1 MFDKVLV
8 ANRGEMAVRIIRACR
23 DMGVRTVAVY
33 SEADADGLSVQLA
46 DESVCIGPAPA
57 AASYLNVPHI
67 IAAGLNTGCDAVHPG
82 AGFLAENAY
91 FAEACERYRISFIG
105 PTPENMRMM
114 GEKTRAREA
123 ALAAGLPV
131 IPGSDGPVAD
141 VNEAKSI
148 AREIGFPVMLK
159 AAGGGGGRGIRR
171 VSDVD
176 ELVTLFPLAQAEA
189 RSSFG
194 NADLYVEKQIERSRH
209 VEVQVLGDGSSMLH
223 LGHRECSIQRRF
235 QKLIEEAP
243 APSLSGRQGDRVAR
257 AAVRLAESIDYR
269 GAGTVE
275 FLLDDENRYYF
286 IEANTRI
293 QVEHPATEAV
303 TGIDIVRAQLAIA
316 AGEPSGLR
324 QRDIRLNGHAIEY
337 RVLAEDPERDFR
349 PDAGTVTDL
358 RLPGGPGVRVDTHM
372 FAGCEVSPYY
382 DSLLAKLIVHGDT
395 RDEAIRRSRR
405 ALDETRVEGPATNL
419 DLHRA
424 ILQDQRFVSANYDL
438 GYVTGTPV
446 PLAESAG

>member
-1 MFDKVLV
+1 MFEKVLV

-23 DMGVRTVAVY
+23 DVGVRTVAVY
-33 SEADADGLSVQLA
+33 SEADADGLPVQMA

-57 AASYLNVPHI
+57 AASYLNVPHL

-91 FAEACERYRISFIG
+91 FAEACERYRITFIG

-131 IPGSDGPVAD
+131 VPGSEGPVAD
-141 VNEAKSI
+141 VNDAKTI

-209 VEVQVLGDGSSMLH
+209 VEVQVLGDGSTVLH

-243 APSLSGRQGDRVAR
+243 APSLSGRQGDRVSR

-275 FLLDDENRYYF
+275 FLLDDEDRFYF

-293 QVEHPATEAV
+293 QVEHPATEEI
-303 TGIDIVRAQLAIA
+303 TGVDIVRAQLAIA
-316 AGEPSGLR
+316 AGEPTGLR
-324 QRDIRLNGHAIEY
+324 QRDIKLTGHAIEY

-349 PDAGTVTDL
+349 PDAGTVTGL
-358 RLPGGPGVRVDTHM
+358 RLPGGPGVRVDTHLH
-372 FAGCEVSPYY
+372 AGCEVTPYY
-382 DSLLAKLIVHGDT
+382 DSLLAKLIVYGDT

-405 ALDETRVEGPATNL
+405 ALAETRVEGPATNL

-438 GYVTGTPV
+438 GYVMGTPV

>member
-1 MFDKVLV
+1 MFEKVLV

-23 DMGVRTVAVY
+23 DMDVRTVAVY
-33 SEADADGLSVQLA
+33 SEADADGLSVQMA

-114 GEKTRAREA
+114 GEKTRARQA

-316 AGEPSGLR
+316 AGEPTGLR

-358 RLPGGPGVRVDTHM
+358 RLPGGPGVRVDTHL

-382 DSLLAKLIVHGDT
+382 DSLLAKLIVYGDS

-405 ALDETRVEGPATNL
+405 ALGETRVEGPATNL

-424 ILQDQRFVSANYDL
+424 ILQDQRFVSADYDL

>member
-1 MFDKVLV
+1 MFEKVLV

-23 DMGVRTVAVY
+23 DLGVRTVAIY
-33 SEADADGLSVQLA
+33 SEADAQGLPVQMA
-46 DESVCIGPAPA
+46 DESVCIGPAPV

-91 FAEACERYRISFIG
+91 FAEACERYRITFIG
-105 PTPENMRMM
+105 PTPDNMRMM
-114 GEKTRAREA
+114 GEKTRARDA

-141 VNEAKSI
+141 VNEAKTI

-171 VSDVD
+171 VSDLD
-176 ELVTLFPLAQAEA
+176 DLVTLFPLAQAEA

-209 VEVQVLGDGSSMLH
+209 VEVQVLGDGSAVVH

-243 APSLSGRQGDRVAR
+243 APSLSGRQGDRIAR

-275 FLLDDENRYYF
+275 FLLDDQNRFYF

-303 TGIDIVRAQLAIA
+303 TGIDIVQAQLQIA
-316 AGEPSGLR
+316 AGEPAGLR
-324 QRDIRLNGHAIEY
+324 QRDIRLTGHAIEY
-337 RVLAEDPERDFR
+337 RLLAEDPERDFR
-349 PDAGTVTDL
+349 PDAGTVTGL
-358 RLPGGPGVRVDTHM
+358 RLPGGPGVRVDTHLY
-372 FAGCEVSPYY
+372 AGCEVSPFY
-382 DSLLAKLIVHGDT
+382 DSLLAKVIVYGDT

-405 ALDETRVEGPATNL
+405 ALAETHVEGPATNL
-419 DLHRA
+419 DLHRTT
-424 ILQDQRFVSANYDL
+424 LQDQRFVSADYDL
-438 GYVTGTPV
+438 GYVTGTPI
-446 PLAESAG
+446 PLAESSG

>member
-33 SEADADGLSVQLA
+33 SEADADGLSVQMA

-358 RLPGGPGVRVDTHM
+358 RLPGGPGVRVDTHL

>member
-33 SEADADGLSVQLA
+33 SEADADGLSVQMA

-194 NADLYVEKQIERSRH
+194 NADLYVEKQVERSRH

-358 RLPGGPGVRVDTHM
+358 RLPGGPGVRVDTHL

>member
-33 SEADADGLSVQLA
+33 SEADADGLSVQMA

-194 NADLYVEKQIERSRH
+194 NADLYVEKQVERSRH

-358 RLPGGPGVRVDTHM
+358 RLPGGPGVRVDTHL

-382 DSLLAKLIVHGDT
+382 DSLLAKLIIHGDT

-405 ALDETRVEGPATNL
+405 ALGETRVEGPATNL

>member
-33 SEADADGLSVQLA
+33 SEADADGLSVQMA

-194 NADLYVEKQIERSRH
+194 NADLYVEKQVERSRH
-209 VEVQVLGDGSSMLH
+209 VEVQLLGDGSSMLH

-324 QRDIRLNGHAIEY
+324 QRDIRLNGHAIEF

-358 RLPGGPGVRVDTHM
+358 RLPGGPGVRVDTHL